1 MNQELKRIIEALLF
15 VADSPLSP
23 AQLAKLLDT
32 TDLAQVKNALIT
44 LVEEYQEM
52 GRAYTLE
59 QVAGGFCFRT
69 RPDLAAW
76 VARLGKQQVARLS
89 PAALE
94 TLAIVAY
101 KQPVLRA
108 EIERLRG
115 VDAGGVLRMLM
126 EKDLV
131 RVVGRKDLPGR
142 PLIYGTTRRFLE
154 TFGLNDL
161 KDLPSMEE
169 IEAIM
174 GEALAAAGEE
184 LQGQLN
190 LESAAENSGEQ
201 DSEDGFDGEE
211 DAESGESQAPEQYE
225 EPELTEDGEEEDA
238 APPQEPEPTEEPAP
252 EAEPEPEPEADQAEG
267 EEDAPG
273 EAPPETKEPV

>member
-1 MNQELKRIIEALLF
+1 
-15 VADSPLSP
+15 
-23 AQLAKLLDT
+23 
-32 TDLAQVKNALIT
+32 
-44 LVEEYQEM
+44 
-52 GRAYTLE
+52 
-59 QVAGGFCFRT
+59 VAGGFCFRT
-69 RPDLAAW
+69 RPEMAAW

-169 IEAIM
+169 IEAVM
-174 GEALAAAGEE
+174 GEALAAEQEA
-184 LQGQLN
+184 QGRLN
-190 LESAAENSGEQ
+190 LEGDSGEAGDQ
-201 DSEDGFDGEE
+201 EGGEE
-211 DAESGESQAPEQYE
+211 WDQ
-225 EPELTEDGEEEDA
+225 DEDA
-238 APPQEPEPTEEPAP
+238 GSEEAM
-252 EAEPEPEPEADQAEG
+252 EAGPSGEPEAFEPIDEEEEYLSEG
-267 EEDAPG
+267 PG
-273 EAPPETKEPV
+273 V